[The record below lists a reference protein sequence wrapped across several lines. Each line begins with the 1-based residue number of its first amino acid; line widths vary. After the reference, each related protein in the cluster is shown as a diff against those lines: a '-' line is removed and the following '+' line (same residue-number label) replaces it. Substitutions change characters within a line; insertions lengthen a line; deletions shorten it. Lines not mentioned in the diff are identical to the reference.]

1 MLKTLLNM
9 SISASYVILWV
20 LALRF
25 LMQKAPKKFSFFL
38 WFIPLFRLL
47 CPISFTSSVSAFKAI
62 GATSQKGFVSYPV
75 TGGTAVVNPPIFPSQ
90 ITPTPVDIPVSETAQ
105 TFDFFSVLPYIL
117 AAIWILGAA
126 AMLLRLAVSYF
137 KLYRSVK
144 ACSKKIG
151 DTLICTD
158 LSAAFVMG
166 FFRPV
171 ICLPEGLE
179 GDEKEYVLLHEQT
192 HIKRYDY
199 ISKLIFYFALCIHW
213 FNPLVWLAYCLFSR
227 DMEMSCDEAV
237 IRKMGDGIKK
247 SYSLSIL
254 ALSAPSPLSFGQAS
268 AKERIVNIMK
278 YKKPAVISVII
289 AVLAVSAA
297 AVFLLSN
304 PTADVPENSPYKH
317 RTEYV
322 GNNSKVGGIIYSLT
336 FPEDMKYKNFEL
348 SENGVTVNFTSAGG
362 SKYMDYNTSVPLRKN
377 GAVMLSLI
385 KNADSVIFRIE
396 DGSET
401 YDVEC
406 TREQTESVVG
416 ADLWSDTSSYEKFTA
431 LCSLIDTKYSSSTA
445 AAVPAD
451 LYDALKKATLEY
463 TADYAKNQSK
473 VFTATGVPTVSHN
486 VLGTEKKDNLLTV
499 YSIGMCQYFDVAF
512 NSGIIE
518 RNFCLSGPMA
528 ITFDTSKGGY
538 EVTDYWM
545 AQNAET
551 FSADLNE
558 VFPLE
563 IRNKLTDAYKTS
575 NNSGYQECYAQFIS
589 QNNVDFR
596 PTLDSL
602 LAATKITDP
611 ESYRYPGSEE
621 PYSTEYL
628 NMLYMGG
635 YTVQYAREMF
645 ENNAVEEPYD
655 YILAEAV
662 CEILGIPYTADDPY
676 EWYEQ
681 NRPTLVSYI
690 SGAVFG
696 ETPAIPDDLNL
707 AIREAVLSRS
717 SDYAMDGEYNAESHA
732 VLRTDTETD
741 TVTVYAIA
749 LALSFEREGDK
760 ISTVGGF
767 HMPIVLTFD
776 TSDGGYKLME
786 FWQPE
791 DGDRYASSIAE
802 KFPEDI
808 AEEAMNLQN
817 YATDL
822 HSNCY
827 YQYIIQKNIDWEP
840 IIDALLEEIC
850 EPAPYSYYQNY
861 IDDHEEQ
868 YRQLIYMGSYT
879 LKYTVSMFENQPQ
892 ETLELNILVDA
903 ASNIMGIHFDGLN
916 PQKWYEQNLS
926 SILLYTLDMNIK
938 SENVTGTSLDFVI
951 ELHSAISDSEIYTGS
966 AYTLEVYEN
975 GKYTDVQ
982 PVTSD
987 NMVFISEAIIISEG
1001 ENTIHTD
1008 WENFYGTLGK
1018 GKYRIGKE
1026 ISVSNPDS
1034 SQRASTMFYA
1044 YFTIQ

>member
-151 DTLICTD
+151 GTLICSD

-237 IRKMGDGIKK
+237 IKKMGDGIKK

-336 FPEDMKYKNFEL
+336 FPEDTKYKNFEL

-385 KNADSVIFRIE
+385 KNADFVTFRIE
-396 DGSET
+396 DNSET
-401 YDVEC
+401 YDVKC

-416 ADLWSDTSSYEKFTA
+416 ADLWSETSNYDKFTA

-463 TADYAKNQSK
+463 TADHVIKYAQTS
-473 VFTATGVPTVSHN
+473 TATGVPTVSHN

-499 YSIGMCQYFDVAF
+499 YSIGMCQYFDVAS

-518 RNFCLSGPMA
+518 RNYNLSGPMA
-528 ITFDTSKGGY
+528 ITFDTSNGGY

-563 IRNKLTDAYKTS
+563 IRNKMTDSYAS
-575 NNSGYQECYAQFIS
+575 SSHRNYQECYAQFIS

-645 ENNAVEEPYD
+645 ENHAVDEPYD

-662 CEILGIPYTADDPY
+662 CEILGIPYTGDDPY

-690 SGAVFG
+690 SGAVYG

-717 SDYAMDGEYNAESHA
+717 SDYAMDGEYNAESHT
-732 VLRTDTETD
+732 VLLTDTDGD
-741 TVTVYAIA
+741 TVTAYAIS

-776 TSDGGYKLME
+776 TSEGGYKLTE

-791 DGDRYASSIAE
+791 DGNHYTSSIEE

-808 AEEAMNLQN
+808 AEEAMDLQN
-817 YATDL
+817 YVIP
-822 HSNCY
+822 HHMSCY
-827 YQYIIQKNIDWEP
+827 AQYIRQNNIDWEP
-840 IIDALLEEIC
+840 IIGALMEEIC
-850 EPAPYSYYQNY
+850 EPAPVSYYMPY
-861 IDDHEEQ
+861 IEEHKDQ
-868 YRQLIYMGSYT
+868 YRELIYMGTYT
-879 LKYTVSMFENQPQ
+879 LKYAAAAFERESNNF
-892 ETLELNILVDA
+892 LEHYVLAEA
-903 ASNIMGIHFDGLN
+903 ASEITGLPYGGGS

-926 SILLYTLDMNIK
+926 YIFPLIVDI
-938 SENVTGTSLDFVI
+938 EVRAANVTDTSMDFVI
-951 ELHSAISDSEIYTGS
+951 DLSYSPIDGEFVTGK

-975 GKYTDVQ
+975 GQYTAVQ
-982 PVTSD
+982 PVISGNIAFT
-987 NMVFISEAIIISEG
+987 SEAILISEG
-1001 ENTIHTD
+1001 ENWLHVD
-1008 WENFYGTLGK
+1008 WETFYGALGK
-1018 GKYRIGKE
+1018 GQYRMGKE
-1026 ISVSNPDS
+1026 IGVSNPDG
-1034 SQRASTMFYA
+1034 SQRASGMFYA
-1044 YFTIQ
+1044 HFTIY

>member
-151 DTLICTD
+151 DTLICPD

-199 ISKLIFYFALCIHW
+199 ISKLIFYFALCVHW

-237 IRKMGDGIKK
+237 IKKMGDGIKK

-385 KNADSVIFRIE
+385 KNADFVTFRIE
-396 DGSET
+396 DNSET
-401 YDVEC
+401 YDVKC

-416 ADLWSDTSSYEKFTA
+416 ADLWSETSNYDKFTA

-445 AAVPAD
+445 ASVPAD
-451 LYDALKKATLEY
+451 LYEALKKATLEY
-463 TADYAKNQSK
+463 TADHVIKYAQTS
-473 VFTATGVPTVSHN
+473 TATGVPTVSHN

-499 YSIGMCQYFDVAF
+499 YSIGMCQYFDVAS

-518 RNFCLSGPMA
+518 RNYNLSGPMA

-545 AQNAET
+545 AQNVET

-563 IRNKLTDAYKTS
+563 IRNKMTDSYAS
-575 NNSGYQECYAQFIS
+575 SSHRNYQECYAQFIS

-662 CEILGIPYTADDPY
+662 CEILGIPYTGDDPY

-696 ETPAIPDDLNL
+696 ETPAIPDDLNT
-707 AIREAVLSRS
+707 AIREAVLSHS

-732 VLRTDTETD
+732 VLRTDTDGD
-741 TVTVYAIA
+741 TITVYAIS
-749 LALSFEREGDK
+749 LALSFEREENK

-776 TSDGGYKLME
+776 TSEGGYKLME

-817 YATDL
+817 YVTDL
-822 HSNCY
+822 HMNCY
-827 YQYIIQKNIDWEP
+827 SQYIHQNNIEWEP
-840 IIDALLEEIC
+840 IIEALMDEIC
-850 EPAPYSYYQNY
+850 EPAPVSYYMPY
-861 IDDHEEQ
+861 IAEHEAQ
-868 YRQLIYMGSYT
+868 YRELIYMGTYT
-879 LKYTVSMFENQPQ
+879 LKYAAAAFERESKDFLEHYILAEAVS
-892 ETLELNILVDA
+892 D
-903 ASNIMGIHFDGLN
+903 IMGLPYGGGS
-916 PQKWYEQNLS
+916 PQKWYEQNLC
-926 SILLYTLDMNIK
+926 SILLYTLDMNIEA
-938 SENVTGTSLDFVI
+938 ENVTGTSLDFVI
-951 ELHSAISDSEIYTGS
+951 ELRSPISDSEICTGS

-975 GKYTDVQ
+975 GQYTAVQ
-982 PVTSD
+982 PVISG
-987 NMVFISEAIIISEG
+987 NMAFTSEAIIISEG
-1001 ENTIHTD
+1001 ENSIHTD
-1008 WENFYGTLGK
+1008 WERFYGTLGK

-1034 SQRASTMFYA
+1034 SQSASAMFYA